1 MFAPRK
7 DHTLSRILITLV
19 VIGLLGAGGF
29 RAWTWYTAHRSA
41 APAAPDTSG
50 GAPPPSSES
59 QPPAEAAKGTPPV
72 ETEQSLQTILE
83 RNDAST
89 PEAALSLAHA
99 QQQSGKK
106 DDAKRVLERAYNDF
120 ASAPEHPK
128 IAAAY
133 AKTLEEGGAVEEA
146 GRIYQQVYDKAPRD
160 MRASAA
166 TGLGRMAERNKDL
179 LKAREFYREAFDGAP
194 WDSVDWNE
202 ALDALGQ
209 VNVAIVFSPQETPE
223 SKVYTVGKRDS
234 ITSIGNALNTTQGLL
249 MRANHIDETTVLS
262 MGRRLK
268 YTPKDFRIIIE
279 RSKCR
284 LFLMDNNGI
293 FKRYVVGL
301 GAPGHET
308 TLGTYK
314 IGNKEKN
321 PIWHKPGS
329 APIPAGDPN
338 NQLGSRW
345 MPLVPDQEGLPRDL
359 GIHGTISPETVGKY
373 TSNGCARLLPEQIE
387 ELYDLVVRSTPVE
400 IVDVFSPEKAKGA
413 APAAPATAAQAKS

>member
-7 DHTLSRILITLV
+7 DHTLSKFLIPLV
-19 VIGLLGAGGF
+19 VIGLLGVGGF
-29 RAWTWYTAHRSA
+29 RAWTWYAAHRPSET
-41 APAAPDTSG
+41 PAAPEAA
-50 GAPPPSSES
+50 APP
-59 QPPAEAAKGTPPV
+59 ADDLKNARDAAAKGNPV
-72 ETEQSLQTILE
+72 ETEKSLQAIVE
-83 RNDAST
+83 HNDAST
-89 PEAALSLAHA
+89 PEAALLLARA
-99 QQQSGKK
+99 QEQTGKK
-106 DDAKRVLERAYNDF
+106 DDAKRVLERANNDF
-120 ASAPEHPK
+120 ASSPEHPR

-133 AKTLEEGGAVEEA
+133 AKTLEESGSVEEA
-146 GRIYQQVYDKAPRD
+146 VRIYQQVYDKAPRD
-160 MRASAA
+160 MRAPAA
-166 TGLGRMAERNKDL
+166 TGLGRMSERNKDL
-179 LKAREFYREAFDGAP
+179 LKAREFYREAFEGAP
-194 WDSVDWNE
+194 WDLEDWNE

-209 VNVAIVFSPQETPE
+209 VNVALIFSPQETPE
-223 SKVYTVGKRDS
+223 SKVYTIGKRDS

-268 YTPKDFRIIIE
+268 YTPKDFRIVIE

-284 LFLMDNNGI
+284 LFLMDNTGV
-293 FKRYVVGL
+293 FKRYAVGL

-329 APIPAGDPN
+329 GPIPAGDPN
-338 NQLGSRW
+338 NQLGTRW

-373 TSNGCARLLPEQIE
+373 TSNGCARLLPDQVE

-413 APAAPATAAQAKS
+413 AATPATAAQAKS